1 MAVTSGTGR
10 HRARR
15 NAMMVLYKLDLVGP
29 EDGAAGDASVTAAI
43 DSFEREHGFA
53 LPDYAALLVRGV
65 CGTLGAVDRGIEAHL
80 TDWRLDRLGAV
91 ERAIL
96 RIGMFELVASDV
108 PREVVIDEAIELA
121 KRYASP
127 EAAKL
132 VNGVLGAWVRSHP
145 APPGKEQEDE

>member
-1 MAVTSGTGR
+1 MAISSGTGR

-29 EDGAAGDASVTAAI
+29 EDGAAGDASVGAAI
-43 DSFEREHGFA
+43 ESFEREHGFA
-53 LPDYAALLVRGV
+53 LPDYAAQLVRGV
-65 CGTLGAVDRGIEAHL
+65 CSTLGTVDRTIESHL

-96 RIGMFELVASDV
+96 RIGMFELTGDNV
-108 PREVVIDEAIELA
+108 PREVAIDEAVELA

-132 VNGVLGAWVRSHP
+132 VNGVLGAWVRTRPEQS
-145 APPGKEQEDE
+145 GKEHAGD